1 MRPDMS
7 VPALSVPLI
16 PALDDG
22 LIQSGPGFVNQKRE
36 QVCTTPAFIP
46 GPSGTRTSS
55 RVGQGGVRKEHDNE
69 AEVQR
74 DRCPD
79 DVEGEGPRYTF
90 ISNGNIRIIGKG
102 GGNLR
107 ETTGKKYK
115 KRWPL

>member
-1 MRPDMS
+1 
-7 VPALSVPLI
+7 V
-16 PALDDG
+16 G
-22 LIQSGPGFVNQKRE
+22 LE
-36 QVCTTPAFIP
+36 
-46 GPSGTRTSS
+46 
-55 RVGQGGVRKEHDNE
+55 GVRKEHDDD
-69 AEVQR
+69 AEEQG

-107 ETTGKKYK
+107 EMTGKKYK